1 MAGTKKNPCDTIL
14 AAGNV
19 PHPYHM
25 ATFEKRGDSWQ
36 ARVCVKRHRESATFP
51 DLARARAWAAQVEGE
66 LRAQARGEIIIRSV
80 RQALDRYAD
89 HVSPTH
95 RGERW
100 ERIRLAKL
108 GRTLPFRNRKMPEVS
123 TPDVVAWRDSLLATL
138 ATSSA
143 RREFGL
149 LRAVFALAV
158 SEWGWLR
165 RSPFEG
171 VKPPAEGRAR
181 SQRVSDAEIDIMCTA
196 LGYAAGTKP
205 ETASHLIAC
214 ALLLAVETAMRQGE
228 ILSLDQES
236 RRGRV
241 LHLDKTKNGDERD
254 VPLSTRAVALLEL
267 LPTEGRLFPIASG
280 TCDTL
285 FRRARDASGLN
296 FHFHDLRREATTR
309 LAAKLDVMTLAK
321 VTGHRD
327 VRTLMRV
334 YYSPDMS
341 AVADRLG

>member
-1 MAGTKKNPCDTIL
+1 L
-14 AAGNV
+14 
-19 PHPYHM
+19 
-25 ATFEKRGDSWQ
+25 ATFKKRGDSWQ

-51 DLARARAWAAQVEGE
+51 DLGRARAWASSLEGE
-66 LRAQARGEIIIRSV
+66 LRAQSRGEIIVRSV
-80 RQALDRYAD
+80 RQALERYAD

-108 GRTLPFRNRKMPEVS
+108 GRTLPFRNRTMQ
-123 TPDVVAWRDSLLATL
+123 DVGRADITAWRDAMLETL

-158 SEWGWLR
+158 SEWQWLH

-171 VKPPAEGRAR
+171 VKPPAEGKAR
-181 SQRVSDAEIDIMCTA
+181 SQRVSDAEIAIMCDA
-196 LGYAAGTKP
+196 LGYDPLQRP
-205 ETASHLIAC
+205 ETASQVIAC
-214 ALLLAVETAMRQGE
+214 AILLAVETAMRQGE
-228 ILSLDQES
+228 LLTLDQES

-241 LHLDKTKNGDERD
+241 LHLDRTKNGDERD

-267 LPTEGRLFPIASG
+267 LPTEGRLFPIAAG
-280 TCDTL
+280 TFDTL
-285 FRRARDASGLN
+285 FRRARDRSGLD

-309 LAAKLDVMTLAK
+309 LSAKVDVLQLAK
-321 VTGHRD
+321 ITGHRD
-327 VRTLMRV
+327 VKTLLKT
-334 YYSPDMS
+334 YYAPDMAS
-341 AVADRLG
+341 VADLLG